1 MKARHLHTPSGQ
13 LLFRAVATMTLT
25 FLAVLVLGVTRPK
38 AGSVI
43 VPTAH
48 AAGGVEKTLT
58 LGPAG
63 PANFGQSGTVK
74 IEVEN
79 GHTSLKFSLSGLTP
93 NAVGTVWEV
102 LDTTQAPFANDAT
115 LGRVAIDPITGTKAA
130 VTNSTPTAADD
141 AAFTA
146 GNGLDP
152 NGFIVDAL
160 GNANFELKLNYDIFQ
175 TGVAPVVLRPGTT
188 EQSGCVLSSSGKIFN
203 FPLDSAYMHVFD
215 TFASPSTSPSF
226 PVLDAPLKAK
236 LVRATVASVVL
247 VEHLDGLTHGHIPGQ
262 GVVGNNCGDHAA
274 RLSGA
279 LADAVLDD

>member
-1 MKARHLHTPSGQ
+1 MKTRYFCVPSSQ
-13 LLFRAVATMTLT
+13 LLLRAVATLT
-25 FLAVLVLGVTRPK
+25 FLAVPVLAVVWPK

-43 VPTAH
+43 VPIAH

-58 LGPAG
+58 LGPVG

-74 IEVEN
+74 IEVKD
-79 GHTSLKFSLSGLTP
+79 GHTELKFSLSGLTP
-93 NAVGTVWEV
+93 NSVGTVWEI

-115 LGRVAIDPITGTKAA
+115 LGRVAIDSMTGTKAA
-130 VTNSTPTAADD
+130 VTGSSPAAADN
-141 AAFTA
+141 AGFTA

-160 GNANFELKLNYDIFQ
+160 GNASFELELNYDIFQ
-175 TGVAPVVLRPGTT
+175 AGVAPVVLRPGTT
-188 EQSGCVLSSSGKIFN
+188 EQSGCTVSSSGKIFN

-215 TFASPSTSPSF
+215 PFAPDPASTSPSF

-236 LVRATVASVVL
+236 LVRANVTRLVL

-262 GVVGNNCGDHAA
+262 GVAESNCGDHAA
-274 RLSGA
+274 RLAGA
-279 LADAVLDD
+279 LPDAVPED